1 MEGNMFLSL
10 MGDVFQ
16 HINNWLDANM
26 GDAGVTIIICMLS
39 MMALLLFANL
49 YKVLTG
55 KPKFMSVVPRLLLIA
70 ILVVAVVWLCTTY

>member
-1 MEGNMFLSL
+1 MEDNMFLSL
-10 MGDVFQ
+10 LGDVFAD
-16 HINNWLDANM
+16 INNWLDANM
-26 GDAGVTIIICMLS
+26 GDLGVTIIICMLS

-70 ILVVAVVWLCTTY
+70 ILVAIVVWLCTTY

>member
-1 MEGNMFLSL
+1 MFLSL

-16 HINNWLDANM
+16 DINNWLDANM
-26 GDAGVTIIICMLS
+26 GDGGVTIIICMLS

-70 ILVVAVVWLCTTY
+70 ILVVIVVWLCTTY